1 MIYTWAAD
9 VAPLLDP
16 IIYEAYYREVPQWR
30 QEKADRIRFSED
42 RALSI
47 GAYVLYQKA
56 LRESG
61 LSTEMCFNLSHSG
74 HYVLCSI
81 ADEKEKRTGCDLEK
95 IGTPGM
101 KVARRFFCSSEWQYI
116 REQESGE
123 EQTEAFYR
131 YLVLKESFMKATRFG
146 MKLPL
151 DSFEIRLKDEG
162 APVLVRMP
170 EHIRGEFYFHEYPQ
184 KEKVFFAAVCSEDP
198 EIDDMLRW
206 MTL

>member
-16 IIYEAYYREVPQWR
+16 IIYEAYYCEVPQWR
-30 QEKADRIRFSED
+30 QEKADRIRFPED

-81 ADEKEKRTGCDLEK
+81 ADEKEKRTGCDLE
-95 IGTPGM
+95 
-101 KVARRFFCSSEWQYI
+101 
-116 REQESGE
+116 
-123 EQTEAFYR
+123 
-131 YLVLKESFMKATRFG
+131 
-146 MKLPL
+146 
-151 DSFEIRLKDEG
+151 
-162 APVLVRMP
+162 
-170 EHIRGEFYFHEYPQ
+170 
-184 KEKVFFAAVCSEDP
+184 
-198 EIDDMLRW
+198 
-206 MTL
+206 

>member
-95 IGTPGM
+95 IGTPGQ
-101 KVARRFFCSSEWQYI
+101 KIF
-116 REQESGE
+116 
-123 EQTEAFYR
+123 
-131 YLVLKESFMKATRFG
+131 L
-146 MKLPL
+146 
-151 DSFEIRLKDEG
+151 
-162 APVLVRMP
+162 LVRMAIYSGTG
-170 EHIRGEFYFHEYPQ
+170 IRGRANGSVLPLLGSQRKFYESDKIWDEASSGF
-184 KEKVFFAAVCSEDP
+184 
-198 EIDDMLRW
+198 L
-206 MTL
+206 

>member
-131 YLVLKESFMKATRFG
+131 YWVLKESFMKATRFG

-162 APVLVRMP
+162 PGTCAYAGTYQGGILFPRIPTERERIFCRCMFGRP
-170 EHIRGEFYFHEYPQ
+170 GN
-184 KEKVFFAAVCSEDP
+184 
-198 EIDDMLRW
+198 
-206 MTL
+206 

>member
-131 YLVLKESFMKATRFG
+131 YWVLKESFMKATRFG

-162 APVLVRMP
+162 PRYLCVCRNISGGNFISTNTHRKRKDFLPLYVRKTRKLM
-170 EHIRGEFYFHEYPQ
+170 ICCGG
-184 KEKVFFAAVCSEDP
+184 
-198 EIDDMLRW
+198 
-206 MTL
+206 

>member
-116 REQESGE
+116 REQESGKSKRKRF
-123 EQTEAFYR
+123 TATGFSKK
-131 YLVLKESFMKATRFG
+131 VL
-146 MKLPL
+146 
-151 DSFEIRLKDEG
+151 
-162 APVLVRMP
+162 
-170 EHIRGEFYFHEYPQ
+170 
-184 KEKVFFAAVCSEDP
+184 
-198 EIDDMLRW
+198 
-206 MTL
+206 

>member
-101 KVARRFFCSSEWQYI
+101 KVARRFFARPNGNIFGNRNPGKSKRKRFTATGFSKK
-116 REQESGE
+116 
-123 EQTEAFYR
+123 
-131 YLVLKESFMKATRFG
+131 VL
-146 MKLPL
+146 
-151 DSFEIRLKDEG
+151 
-162 APVLVRMP
+162 
-170 EHIRGEFYFHEYPQ
+170 
-184 KEKVFFAAVCSEDP
+184 
-198 EIDDMLRW
+198 
-206 MTL
+206 

>member
-131 YLVLKESFMKATRFG
+131 YWVLKESFMKATRFG

-162 APVLVRMP
+162 APVLDVYKRQGNGFVRA
-170 EHIRGEFYFHEYPQ
+170 GES
-184 KEKVFFAAVCSEDP
+184 KRRSA
-198 EIDDMLRW
+198 
-206 MTL
+206 

>member
-81 ADEKEKRTGCDLEK
+81 ADEKERGRDVIWKRLG
-95 IGTPGM
+95 
-101 KVARRFFCSSEWQYI
+101 RR
-116 REQESGE
+116 
-123 EQTEAFYR
+123 
-131 YLVLKESFMKATRFG
+131 V
-146 MKLPL
+146 
-151 DSFEIRLKDEG
+151 
-162 APVLVRMP
+162 
-170 EHIRGEFYFHEYPQ
+170 
-184 KEKVFFAAVCSEDP
+184 
-198 EIDDMLRW
+198 
-206 MTL
+206 

>member
-131 YLVLKESFMKATRFG
+131 YWVLKESFMKATRFG

-162 APVLVRMP
+162 VPGTCAYAGTYQ
-170 EHIRGEFYFHEYPQ
+170 GEFYFHEYPQ
-184 KEKVFFAAVCSEDP
+184 KEKGFFSRCMFGRP
-198 EIDDMLRW
+198 GN
-206 MTL
+206 

>member
-61 LSTEMCFNLSHSG
+61 LSTEMCFVRLQM
-74 HYVLCSI
+74 
-81 ADEKEKRTGCDLEK
+81 KKKRGRDVIWKRL
-95 IGTPGM
+95 G
-101 KVARRFFCSSEWQYI
+101 RR
-116 REQESGE
+116 
-123 EQTEAFYR
+123 
-131 YLVLKESFMKATRFG
+131 V
-146 MKLPL
+146 
-151 DSFEIRLKDEG
+151 
-162 APVLVRMP
+162 
-170 EHIRGEFYFHEYPQ
+170 
-184 KEKVFFAAVCSEDP
+184 
-198 EIDDMLRW
+198 
-206 MTL
+206 